1 MWRID
6 DHFVNCC
13 EYFQID
19 WSFRWN
25 EIHMLRAVDRG
36 VEVLIG
42 EKSKKV
48 LGLFGSNEQKKKLIS
63 VPQPAKRARLLK
75 IMTELKENEP

>member
-1 MWRID
+1 
-6 DHFVNCC
+6 
-13 EYFQID
+13 
-19 WSFRWN
+19 
-25 EIHMLRAVDRG
+25 MLRGIDKG

-63 VPQPAKRARLLK
+63 VSQPARRAKLLK
-75 IMTELKENEP
+75 IMSELKENEP

>member
-1 MWRID
+1 M
-6 DHFVNCC
+6 

-19 WSFRWN
+19 WSYRWN
-25 EIHMLRAVDRG
+25 EIHMLRAVYKG

-63 VPQPAKRARLLK
+63 VPQPARRAKLLK

>member
-1 MWRID
+1 
-6 DHFVNCC
+6 
-13 EYFQID
+13 
-19 WSFRWN
+19 
-25 EIHMLRAVDRG
+25 MLRAVDRG